1 MATTATATTLR
12 LNGFRLEPSTESF
25 TAYRSPMPA
34 DGDLREL
41 RRSTQAT
48 WTVYRED
55 DEVLAVPRQDPPPIA
70 LGVAE
75 EIRCVDH
82 LSFLAYLIDA
92 ALPRAVPRP
101 RGRIARAP
109 APSPSNRSTQ
119 NAETADC
126 RPGQPTL

>member
-1 MATTATATTLR
+1 
-12 LNGFRLEPSTESF
+12 
-25 TAYRSPMPA
+25 MPA

-70 LGVAE
+70 LRVAE

-92 ALPRAVPRP
+92 ALPRAVPDYPAFKLRP
-101 RGRIARAP
+101 FTFLGKK
-109 APSPSNRSTQ
+109 RS
-119 NAETADC
+119 AEIVEAAVKSV
-126 RPGQPTL
+126 G